1 MSRSLSPS
9 LVSVTAEAGAF
20 EQEAPTMW
28 CLRRRRPEHLDLGLC
43 SAANSLAPSC
53 NQSRR
58 QGGWRLTR
66 AHRKASPQPL
76 GQALP
81 PPREGEDPPF
91 VVTSASA
98 GALPAARAAHFGFA
112 SSGAAARPG
121 EAPRPRPP
129 LRSWPRALAMKSS
142 RLSLCSSP
150 AAPMTT
156 SGSSKRSRPPCSP
169 HPRQHSLAVFLKH
182 HFKTVPAFPTCARLL
197 PPCFEPGLC
206 FFKHCTESRE
216 IICHHNLP
224 SA

>member
-1 MSRSLSPS
+1 MPPVLTARTAAGEGGLWAGIVPEELEAHSLPVSRSLSPS
-9 LVSVTAEAGAF
+9 LVSATAEAGAF

-66 AHRKASPQPL
+66 ARRKASPQPL

-98 GALPAARAAHFGFA
+98 GALPAARAARFGFA
-112 SSGAAARPG
+112 SSGAAARLG
-121 EAPRPRPP
+121 EAPRTQPP
-129 LRSWPRALAMKSS
+129 LRSRPRALAMKSS

-150 AAPMTT
+150 AAP
-156 SGSSKRSRPPCSP
+156 RD
-169 HPRQHSLAVFLKH
+169 HL
-182 HFKTVPAFPTCARLL
+182 RLL
-197 PPCFEPGLC
+197 QALPPPPAAPSPAAQPGCISETSL
-206 FFKHCTESRE
+206 
-216 IICHHNLP
+216 
-224 SA
+224 